1 MMMLNFSA
9 NWIQPHRP
17 KQMPDYAEVCLR
29 ALVEHG
35 LGRKISLGGAFG
47 LAHYF
52 EYRSTYYVDAWW
64 MPETTAE
71 EQQKVIET
79 IQKALQ
85 PYGGVRTRMWGD
97 VVSIELKREGQV
109 VFSFQIARRSAQL
122 EPSLLAP
129 WVDVFLDSF
138 SDILASKI
146 VALVERGAPRD
157 FRDIYTLC
165 RAGLVIP
172 RRCWEIWRKRQE
184 LSGGDTDVDRAHLA
198 ILTHL
203 ARIEQHRPLRELKA
217 PAQRAQAEQVRT
229 WFKTKFLEDLNEP

>member
-1 MMMLNFSA
+1 MLNFSA
-9 NWIQPHRP
+9 NGIRPHRP
-17 KQMPDYAEVCLR
+17 KQMPDYAEICLR
-29 ALVEHG
+29 ALVEQG

-52 EYRSTYYVDAWW
+52 EYRSTHDVDAWW

-79 IQKALQ
+79 IKEALQ
-85 PYGGVRTRMWGD
+85 PYGPVRTRMWGD
-97 VVSIELKREGQV
+97 VVSIELLREERV
-109 VFSFQIARRSAQL
+109 VFSFQIAKRSAQL

-138 SDILASKI
+138 SDILASKM

-165 RAGLVIP
+165 QAGLVTP
-172 RRCWEIWRKRQE
+172 RRCWELWRKRQE
-184 LSGGDTDVDRAHLA
+184 LSGGDTDVNRARLA
-198 ILTHL
+198 VLTHL
-203 ARIEQHRPLRELKA
+203 ARIEQHRPLREIKD
-217 PAQRAQAEQVRT
+217 PAWRAQAEQVRT
-229 WFKTKFLEDLNEP
+229 WFKMEFLEALNGQ